1 MIAAGAAAVAALF
14 AFAALGGVGVGQSAI
29 GAAQYKAA
37 KVTICHKAGPSG
49 KRVTISVSAN
59 AWPAHQRH
67 GDTLGACSQ
76 SATQSSKDKGKG
88 KGNKS
93 TEQKQKGNK
102 QKGNEQEQSG
112 ATTGNGNNGKGKG
125 NGNGNG
131 NGQK

>member
-29 GAAQYKAA
+29 GAAQYKAP
-37 KVTICHKAGPSG
+37 KVTICHKAGPKG

-76 SATQSSKDKGKG
+76 QSSTSTQGSKGKGKGKG
-88 KGNKS
+88 KGN
-93 TEQKQKGNK
+93 
-102 QKGNEQEQSG
+102 QSSSQDG
-112 ATTGNGNNGKGKG
+112 QQSSNAGQGNNGKGKG
-125 NGNGNG
+125 NG
-131 NGQK
+131 QK

>member
-37 KVTICHKAGPSG
+37 KVTICHKAGSSG

-76 SATQSSKDKGKG
+76 SATQSSKGKGKG

-112 ATTGNGNNGKGKG
+112 ATTGKGNNGKG
-125 NGNGNG
+125 NGH
-131 NGQK
+131 K

>member
-37 KVTICHKAGPSG
+37 KVTICHKAGPNG

-76 SATQSSKDKGKG
+76 SGTQSSNGKGKG

-93 TEQKQKGNK
+93 TEQKGNK
-102 QKGNEQEQSG
+102 GGKQKDSDQEQSS
-112 ATTGNGNNGKGKG
+112 AATGNGNNGKGKG
-125 NGNGNG
+125 NG
-131 NGQK
+131 QK